1 MNYHQL
7 QARNCLMLARLFLSC
22 GIILIAGALF
32 TGPSW
37 LSLVL
42 AIVGVQALN
51 LAAAEYSDR
60 RHHLNRSNRCRH

>member
-1 MNYHQL
+1 MNHHQL
-7 QARNCLMLARLFLSC
+7 RARACLRLARLFLAC
-22 GIILIAGALF
+22 GIVLIAGSIL

-42 AIVGVQALN
+42 AIIGVQALN

-60 RHHLNRSNRCRH
+60 RHHLNRCKR

>member
-7 QARNCLMLARLFLSC
+7 QARNCLMLARLFLGC
-22 GIILIAGALF
+22 GIILLACAGI

-37 LSLVL
+37 PSL
-42 AIVGVQALN
+42 AFACIGVQALN

>member
-1 MNYHQL
+1 MNHHQL
-7 QARNCLMLARLFLSC
+7 RARACLRLARLFLAC
-22 GIILIAGALF
+22 GMILIAGAIL

-42 AIVGVQALN
+42 AVIGVQALN

-60 RHHLNRSNRCRH
+60 RHHLNRCKN

>member
-7 QARNCLMLARLFLSC
+7 QARACLRLARLFLAC
-22 GIILIAGALF
+22 GVILIAGAIL

-42 AIVGVQALN
+42 AVVGVQALN
-51 LAAAEYSDR
+51 LAAGEYSSR
-60 RHHLNRSNRCRH
+60 RYHLNRCRH